1 MFEKSS
7 RYYTSDTYTVTD
19 IRGRSVQVV
28 VPAEDPGD
36 ALMGTHLRKEGQRL
50 DHLAHQYAREAT
62 AFWRICEI
70 NDVMLADA
78 LTEADDIRI
87 PMKGR

>member
-7 RYYTSDTYTVTD
+7 RYYTNETYNVTD
-19 IRGRSVQVV
+19 IRGREVQVV
-28 VPAEDPGD
+28 VPADDPGD
-36 ALMGTHLRKEGQRL
+36 QLMGTHLRKEGQRL

-62 AFWRICEI
+62 AFWRICEM

-78 LTEADDIRI
+78 LTEADEIKI
-87 PMKGR
+87 PLKGR